1 MKLIERSYYLN
12 KLQAVKDIPDI
23 KVITGLRR
31 SGKSKLLDAYANI
44 LERETTNN
52 VIRIPLHFKK
62 YEKLRNGNDLYEY
75 IDSKYCDNSNNYLLI
90 DEVQMCQDFE
100 ETINSLHE
108 EERFDIY
115 LTGSN
120 AFLLSSD
127 LATLFRGRVFQ
138 IDIYPFSFDEY
149 LLYYPSSDIDNSFD
163 KYVLEGGMAGSYLY
177 KTIEDKR
184 KYQLEIVRSTV
195 VKDIVEKYR
204 IKDEVLLNKIVDYL
218 FDTVGERASIRNIAN
233 KLTSSTYKTNDKTVG
248 SYLDYLCRCFL
259 FYPMKRYDIK
269 GKKYLESEMK
279 YYLADTSF
287 RFALLGS
294 KDTDYGH
301 LYENIVAIELLRRGY
316 EVYIGQLYK
325 KEIDFVAIKNGIK
338 TYIQVSDDISKKET
352 FDRELSPLLSINDAY
367 PKMIIARTKHDE
379 TQSDGIRIIDIARW
393 LLDK

>member
-1 MKLIERSYYLN
+1 MFRKFKLFSFLRNGKLIERSYYLN

-62 YEKLRNGNDLYEY
+62 YEKLRNGNGLYEY

-90 DEVQMCQDFE
+90 DEVQMCQNFE

-149 LLYYPSSDIDNSFD
+149 LPN
-163 KYVLEGGMAGSYLY
+163 VA
-177 KTIEDKR
+177 
-184 KYQLEIVRSTV
+184 
-195 VKDIVEKYR
+195 VK
-204 IKDEVLLNKIVDYL
+204 
-218 FDTVGERASIRNIAN
+218 
-233 KLTSSTYKTNDKTVG
+233 
-248 SYLDYLCRCFL
+248 
-259 FYPMKRYDIK
+259 P
-269 GKKYLESEMK
+269 
-279 YYLADTSF
+279 LAL
-287 RFALLGS
+287 AM
-294 KDTDYGH
+294 
-301 LYENIVAIELLRRGY
+301 
-316 EVYIGQLYK
+316 
-325 KEIDFVAIKNGIK
+325 GI
-338 TYIQVSDDISKKET
+338 
-352 FDRELSPLLSINDAY
+352 
-367 PKMIIARTKHDE
+367 
-379 TQSDGIRIIDIARW
+379 
-393 LLDK
+393 